1 MVGALLEH
9 SCSFILIANN
19 SSSFQIIPFHSKS
32 LLFINMFLD
41 YFKQLLQYIYRQLL
55 NDFLD
60 VFFLLEWFGLFVVSY
75 VLLFIS
81 LFDLFGTCLLCCCVS
96 FIFLVVCFFRF

>member
-41 YFKQLLQYIYRQLL
+41 YFKQLLQYIYILT
-55 NDFLD
+55 
-60 VFFLLEWFGLFVVSY
+60 VVERFS
-75 VLLFIS
+75 
-81 LFDLFGTCLLCCCVS
+81 GCV
-96 FIFLVVCFFRF
+96 FLVGMVWIVCCFLCVIVY